1 MAKKQKTYSVIFNIN
16 LEYKIQARDQ
26 EEAEKKAQQLGINAE
41 LPDEYVSDS
50 IDLVKVEEEK
60 GI

>member
-16 LEYKIQARDQ
+16 LEYKVQAQ
-26 EEAEKKAQQLGINAE
+26 NQNEAENKAQQLGIDIE

-50 IDLVKVEEEK
+50 IDLVKVEK
-60 GI
+60 DRN

>member
-1 MAKKQKTYSVIFNIN
+1 MPKKQKTYSVIFNVN

-26 EEAEKKAQQLGINAE
+26 EQAEKKAQQLGIDVE

-50 IDLVKVEEEK
+50 IDLIKVEEEK